1 MPEDKKIRVSADLSQ
16 MRSLR
21 EEASSLY
28 RDLIQFSNEQ
38 NNLTDKALDQLK
50 EQLQL
55 LNQRNDLEAL
65 YAELKRKSNSII
77 PRRENFVRTKENG
90 LEQQDSIRS
99 RREVENEEENITNR
113 RRNETNLNE
122 DVQNRNRKETNLEED
137 VRNIN
142 RTTEN
147 ISETVHNVR
156 REQDQREAE
165 PPTSDRDRNWD
176 ISDEQRDQNIRYE
189 DRRER
194 SFDESQ
200 GRIVDDSIKEIL
212 QEISQRILVS
222 ANDLVNPRIR
232 EATKAVNNV
241 EGRLASIIDILM
253 SIDENLAISTHGG
266 DSPDRDN
273 RPSIA
278 PVVPIPTPT
287 PTTDN
292 DSENRRRRRDEDQRR
307 DRDDYRGW
315 GGNSVARIISGVGS
329 MAISDPISAV
339 GQGISMAGGLGGE
352 LTGAIGSAFGPIGS
366 AIGNTVG
373 GALTAAANV
382 FSSFV
387 TSTAQKAIEFQRTVT
402 PYSQTMGVSNS
413 EAMATAG
420 REGGYAASALGMNA
434 SEYLARRSQ
443 LIRSAG
449 GKEESVAPVEETQ
462 SLMAS
467 ERLYGLQGVDQLQAV
482 MRFASDE
489 STKSSSAIIRS
500 IEMTMKELR
509 KPFSEI
515 ASTMDESLQTFTKAA
530 DDVLSKSGEIDA
542 SKIAA
547 TMRTV
552 RLTTN
557 MEGRQLERVQ
567 QAAMGIGISQDDV
580 TQAFLHRSVQQL
592 YGSNLT
598 MSEVKEKE
606 ENIVNDPKL
615 IRTLLNTIQ
624 QATGGINEQFI
635 QALKNVFPNL
645 SYSDIRGWVRS
656 GYFEQDQE
664 KVVQKI
670 QESGEKALAP
680 ENDKINRYS
689 PTAAVQTVGS
699 GEKMMKDFENWL
711 AEKGISNLH
720 YIEDIYGKLS
730 DIETFLK
737 DPKQAT
743 KDWISEKSK
752 EVGDAWNDLSDT
764 AKAGVKAATTVA
776 SGLPGGAILPII
788 QTLIELIA
796 NKEKE

>member
-77 PRRENFVRTKENG
+77 PRRENSIRTKENDS
-90 LEQQDSIRS
+90 EQQDSIRP

-266 DSPDRDN
+266 DSPDHDN

-292 DSENRRRRRDEDQRR
+292 DSENRRRQRDEDRRR
-307 DRDDYRGW
+307 DREDYRGW
-315 GGNSVARIISGVGS
+315 GGNSVARVISGVGS
-329 MAISDPISAV
+329 MAVSDPISQA
-339 GQGISMAGGLGGE
+339 GQVISTLGGVGGE
-352 LTGAIGSAFGPIGS
+352 LVGMIPG
-366 AIGNTVG
+366 IGNVLG
-373 GALTAAANV
+373 GAVTAAANT
-382 FSSFV
+382 FAGIV
-387 TSTAQKAIEFQRTVT
+387 TTTVQKAVEAQRNVV
-402 PYSQTMGVSNS
+402 PYSQTMGVSSS

-420 REGGYAASALGMNA
+420 REGGYAASALGMNI
-434 SEYLARRSQ
+434 SEYLARRTQ

-664 KVVQKI
+664 KVVQRI
-670 QESGEKALAP
+670 QEKSEKALSP

-689 PTAAVQTVGS
+689 PTAAAQTVS
-699 GEKMMKDFENWL
+699 PGEQMMKNWENKMIGW
-711 AEKGISNLH
+711 GIGNLK
-720 YIEDIYGKLS
+720 YVRD
-730 DIETFLK
+730 
-737 DPKQAT
+737 
-743 KDWISEKSK
+743 ISEAMEEFVKK
-752 EVGDAWNDLSDT
+752 MNEFNARMNGDKFVVDEKNPNQLNLIDQGMKDYIDRMQRMHDPSINFSRDNEI
-764 AKAGVKAATTVA
+764 GNQ
-776 SGLPGGAILPII
+776 ILGWFKWLVDKID
-788 QTLIELIA
+788 E
-796 NKEKE
+796 